1 MQYDKIFDDDSILFL
16 AIHPQSDSARGP
28 VQFCHNLIANVF
40 DKGNSPCTQEF
51 TEIRIKRQTLDH
63 YIKGICKIDSSYGIF
78 LIEILPSQPS
88 QTTHQIQT
96 DKTVH

>member
-16 AIHPQSDSARGP
+16 VFHPQSDSARI
-28 VQFCHNLIANVF
+28 VNLIANIF

-51 TEIRIKRQTLDH
+51 PEIKIKRQTLDH
-63 YIKGICKIDSSYGIF
+63 YVKGIFNIASYYGIF
-78 LIEILPSQPS
+78 TIESLPSQPS

-96 DKTVH
+96 DNIDQ